1 MGTYEPQTSKM
12 WKCPRIL
19 DVADREINAIVV
31 RLSELCRTLQDA
43 DNALTPDTVEKPLA
57 GAGAASANAASRQ
70 RTNPYYPKFHM
81 HIIDISISACEN
93 FPAWKSA
100 AKGALWTDP
109 RRYPILFPCAHVF
122 RMSPPIC
129 FVFVLWAQLKFR
141 FLSLLSMQWFSNVFC
156 AFGSQVVQYLVT
168 FILKVHLEESRRK
181 KYFCL
186 LSSFSCLK
194 FCAVRPEYSIDR

>member
-1 MGTYEPQTSKM
+1 M

-19 DVADREINAIVV
+19 DVADREINAIEV

-43 DNALTPDTVEKPLA
+43 DNALTPKTVEKPLA

-70 RTNPYYPKFHM
+70 RTNFYYPKFHM
-81 HIIDISISACEN
+81 HIIDISISACE
-93 FPAWKSA
+93 FFTAWKSA

-122 RMSPPIC
+122 RMSSPIC
-129 FVFVLWAQLKFR
+129 FVFLFSPRFEFR
-141 FLSLLSMQWFSNVFC
+141 FLCLFSMKWLCNVLC
-156 AFGSQVVQYLVT
+156 VFGLQVGEFLVT

-181 KYFCL
+181 IFFCL